1 MSAEWYYRQE
11 NGAQEGPVSA
21 AGLKRLADT
30 GKLRPDDMVWEEGLK
45 QWVPAKQ
52 VKGLFSSDLSSSSID
67 CSDPAF
73 ERSATAFARSRE
85 GGSRHLFDRLLDALR
100 KRFPANSVDST
111 WRLFAACGYYGLY
124 AAMAMSLVVG
134 LIFAH
139 AEHNYLLLLAGAG
152 VVFLLAV
159 LQYAAGR
166 FIVALDRL
174 IRSVPSQL
182 SSSAFLD
189 FHALLHMIVGLVVLL
204 VLAVWAVHANDY
216 VYILPGMAAFIV
228 CQYAALLALKP
239 EVLSLSIVSETGP
252 AEEAIGI
259 LAFLLKSA
267 TRLVAVVF
275 GVGVVWGTITLI
287 RASVLEFFPSR
298 TLAAIE
304 HPESVERLR
313 HLPAELVAIQGLQAL
328 ILFALL
334 PLLTYLLFLFCHL
347 QLDLL
352 RALLSLPSRIDRLI
366 DKNN

>member
-1 MSAEWYYRQE
+1 MSPEWYYRQ
-11 NGAQEGPVSA
+11 NSGVQEGPISA
-21 AGLKRLADT
+21 GGLKRLADAGT
-30 GKLRPDDMVWEEGLK
+30 LRPDDMVWQDGMKL
-45 QWVPAKQ
+45 WVPAKQ
-52 VKGLFSSDLSSSSID
+52 VKELFSSDLSSSSID

-85 GGSRHLFDRLLDALR
+85 GESRHLFDRFLDAVR

-111 WRLFAACGYYGLY
+111 WRLFAACGYHGLY
-124 AAMAMSLVVG
+124 AAMAMSFVAGLV
-134 LIFAH
+134 FAH
-139 AEHNYLLLLAGAG
+139 AERNYLLLLAGVG

-166 FIVALDRL
+166 FIGALDRL

-204 VLAVWAVHANDY
+204 MLAVWAVHVNDF

-239 EVLSLSIVSETGP
+239 EVLSLCIVSETGP
-252 AEEAIGI
+252 AEEALGI

-267 TRLVAVVF
+267 ARLVPVIF
-275 GVGVVWGTITLI
+275 GVGIVWGTITLI
-287 RASVLEFFPSR
+287 RACVLEFFPTR
-298 TLAAIE
+298 MLPPLE
-304 HPESVERLR
+304 HPDNVDRLR
-313 HLPAELVAIQGLQAL
+313 HLPAEFLAL
-328 ILFALL
+328 EGIESLIAFALL
-334 PLLTYLLFLFCHL
+334 PLLMYLVFVFCHL

-352 RALLSLPSRIDRLI
+352 RALLALPSRIDRLI